1 MKYGLL
7 SGITWG
13 LNAVI
18 LGIALS
24 MAPYV
29 GTAQAIALGAIVSAF
44 LHDAFAAGW
53 MTIYMATK
61 GRLNDTLRALKT
73 RSGKVVM
80 IGALMGGPIGMGGYL
95 VAINHIGASRS
106 AIISTFYPAFGA
118 FLAFMF
124 LKERMRW
131 YQLLAFVTALGGIVA
146 MGILSAT
153 DESINNPVV
162 GLIAISLAVIGWG
175 SEAVFSAWGM
185 RDDAVD
191 NETALHIREITSAL
205 AYAFIVIPMFGAWA
219 FIFGNEFFS
228 KANGTILLAALA
240 GTISYIVYYK
250 GISIIGAAKTMAVNI
265 SYSAWAVLFAFLI
278 LGDVPDLI
286 TVILCFVILFGTIF
300 SAADARELFARRS
313 VSKVEVNVEDTK
325 LELIKQD

>member
-24 MAPYV
+24 MAPYI
-29 GTAQAIALGAIVSAF
+29 GTAEAIAMGALVSAF
-44 LHDAFAAGW
+44 LHDTFAAGW
-53 MTIYMATK
+53 MTLYMGAK
-61 GRLNDTLRALKT
+61 GRLKDTLAALKT

-80 IGALMGGPIGMGGYL
+80 IGALLGGPIGMGGYL

-118 FLAFMF
+118 FLAFMV

-131 YQLLAFVTALGGIVA
+131 YQLLAFVIALGGIVS

-153 DESINNPVV
+153 DESIDNPIV
-162 GLIAISLAVIGWG
+162 GLFAISLTVIGWG

-191 NETALHIREITSAL
+191 NETALHIRETTSAI
-205 AYAFIVIPMFGAWA
+205 AYGVIVIPLFGAWS
-219 FIFGNEFFS
+219 FLLGNEFLN

-240 GTISYIVYYK
+240 GTISYLAYYK

-265 SYSAWAVLFAFLI
+265 SYSAWAVFFSFLI
-278 LGDVPDLI
+278 LGDKPDLI

-300 SAADARELFARRS
+300 SAADARELFARGS
-313 VSKVEVNVEDTK
+313 ANETK
-325 LELIKQD
+325 